1 MVTERNF
8 YTTNIEP
15 NQCFNTDLT
24 VDLQR
29 AGVRLFWGFKKIA
42 YVVES
47 KYVSRF
53 VALGQTEEEALEAY
67 GRLIQE
73 PNAWRSV
80 AQEHFQGI
88 PAFDDSDADFDEFIR
103 DSSGLECNPSTYWR
117 EVICELLRTA
127 YEIPKEDDTIARVYA
142 FANWCSWQDQPNERD
157 PGRHLLTCSF
167 ISFFEYV
174 CFDLAPGALADMPN
188 WYEFQDIEPVLQN
201 YPFDDADRSKVKI
214 AYSKTGRV

>member
-117 EVICELLRTA
+117 EVICDLLRTV
-127 YEIPKEDDTIARVYA
+127 YEIPKE
-142 FANWCSWQDQPNERD
+142 
-157 PGRHLLTCSF
+157 
-167 ISFFEYV
+167 
-174 CFDLAPGALADMPN
+174 
-188 WYEFQDIEPVLQN
+188 
-201 YPFDDADRSKVKI
+201 
-214 AYSKTGRV
+214 